1 MLPDAII
8 LSFGCGSLYMEA
20 KRESRF
26 VMEAPLRPKKGR
38 WIEPFLRNRSR
49 GKRNPHVPI
58 SHRLFLPQVLCGS

>member
-1 MLPDAII
+1 
-8 LSFGCGSLYMEA
+8 MEA

-26 VMEAPLRPKKGR
+26 VMEAPLRPKKSR
-38 WIEPFLRNRSR
+38 WVELFLRNRSR